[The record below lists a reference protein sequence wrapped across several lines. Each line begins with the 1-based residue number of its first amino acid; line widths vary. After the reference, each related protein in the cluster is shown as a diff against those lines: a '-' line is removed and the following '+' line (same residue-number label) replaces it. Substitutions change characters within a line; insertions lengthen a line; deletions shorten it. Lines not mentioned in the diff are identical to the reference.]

1 VKERPASGVRRPG
14 ARRGRPPA
22 KEVGWAYL
30 NLAVLWT
37 FAVAQPLFDLLKDNP
52 EFFAARGSTGFDIV
66 SFSVLLVVLP
76 PAVLLLVE
84 LLVGVAG
91 SGPRRWVHLALIG
104 VLVALVAA
112 QALKKSLDAS
122 DAVLIVLSDAIGAGV
137 AVLYG
142 RVELVRSFLRA
153 LSPAPLVFLALFL
166 FTDPI
171 SKLAFP
177 EEAGARTIG
186 GVTRSSIVVV
196 QLDELPAAT
205 LMDDR
210 GRIDRERYPGF
221 AELARDATWFRNATT
236 VYDSSE
242 RAQPAIMDG
251 NLPRED
257 RLPTSAD
264 HPNSIFSL
272 FAKTHRL
279 HVSDESTSVCSP
291 ELCENERGQD
301 GYVDRLKSMTDD
313 LSLVWLHVVSPP
325 KLEARLPSVSET
337 WGDFGGGDDDQRVAA
352 RPRSERAR
360 TTLRNLSGGRQIRF
374 EDWIAGIRAGRRPQL
389 ALKQSLLPHVPWQYL
404 SDGRHYRDQAPEL
417 IPGLSNLVY
426 RDQGQLDVTLQRH
439 YLQAGFADLELQHLW
454 RRLKQQGLWD
464 NALIVVTADHGI
476 AFQRGVFRHRRLTRD
491 TMGEIANVP
500 LLIKAPGQNKGR
512 ISDSFVETVDVLPT
526 ILDLLNLDPRVEMD
540 GRSAFSREVRRR
552 GGIRWFV
559 RNEFDEVRVPGDE
572 FLRARRR
579 VVERNTRLLG
589 TGREGPDRLYRIGPH
604 QELIGQPA
612 GAAGP
617 PLDVELL
624 NGSDYDQ
631 VDLKS
636 SYLPIH
642 VVGKVR
648 SPGEPPRDV
657 AVAVNGTIRAVGNT
671 FELASG
677 AEGELVSVLVPPES
691 LRQGRNRIQI
701 LAASAVG

>member
-1 VKERPASGVRRPG
+1 VAISLSAPRAT
-14 ARRGRPPA
+14 
-22 KEVGWAYL
+22 KEVAWAYL

-52 EFFAARGSTGFDIV
+52 EFFAARGSTGFDII

-76 PAVLLLVE
+76 SAVLLAIE
-84 LLVGVAG
+84 LLVGLAG
-91 SGPRRWVHLALIG
+91 SGPRRWAHIALIG
-104 VLVALVAA
+104 VLVALIAA

-137 AVLYG
+137 AVLYA
-142 RVELVRSFLRA
+142 RVELVRAFLRA

-166 FTDPI
+166 FTNPI

-186 GVTRSSIVVV
+186 GVTRSPIVVV
-196 QLDELPAAT
+196 QLDEFPAPT

-210 GRIDRERYPGF
+210 QRIDAERYPGF
-221 AELARDATWFRNATT
+221 GELARTATWFRNATT
-236 VYDSSE
+236 TYDSSE
-242 RAQPAIMDG
+242 RAQPEIMDG

-272 FAKTHRL
+272 LAKTHRL
-279 HVSDESTSVCSP
+279 HVSDEDTSVCSRD
-291 ELCENERGQD
+291 LCKDERGEE
-301 GYVDRLKSMTDD
+301 GYADRLESMTDD

-325 KLEARLPSVSET
+325 KIEADLPSVSET
-337 WGDFGGGDDDQRVAA
+337 WGDFGGSDDDEQAA
-352 RPRSERAR
+352 APPRSERAR

-374 EDWIAGIRAGRRPQL
+374 EDWIAGINSGRRPQL

-404 SDGRHYRDQAPEL
+404 PDGRHYRDQAPEL

-454 RRLKQQGLWD
+454 RRLKQQGMWD

-476 AFQRGVFRHRRLTRD
+476 AFQRGLFRHRRLTRR

-500 LLIKAPGQNKGR
+500 LLIKAPGQKKAR
-512 ISDSFVETVDVLPT
+512 IDNSFVETPDVLPT
-526 ILDLLNLDPRVEMD
+526 IFDVLDLDPRVKMD
-540 GRSAFSREVRRR
+540 GRSAFSREVHRRDS
-552 GGIRWFV
+552 IRWFV
-559 RNEFDEVRVPGDE
+559 RNKFDQIRVPGDE

-589 TGREGPDRLYRIGPH
+589 TGRDGPGRLYRVGPH
-604 QELIGQPA
+604 QELIGRPA
-612 GAAGP
+612 DAAGP
-617 PLDVELL
+617 PLDVELM
-624 NGSDYDQ
+624 NGSDYEH
-631 VDLKS
+631 VGLKS

-642 VVGKVR
+642 VVGKVQ

-671 FELASG
+671 FRLASG
-677 AEGELVSVLVPPES
+677 AGGELVSVVLPPDS
-691 LRQGRNRIQI
+691 LRQGRNRVEV
-701 LAASAVG
+701 LAIR

>member
-1 VKERPASGVRRPG
+1 VKETAGVPAAPRGSRRWRPAR
-14 ARRGRPPA
+14 

-37 FAVAQPLFDLLKDNP
+37 FAVAQPLFDLLRDNP

-76 PAVLLLVE
+76 PALLLAIE
-84 LLVGVAG
+84 LLVGLAG
-91 SGPRRWVHLALIG
+91 GGPRRGVHLVLIG
-104 VLVALVAA
+104 VLVALIAA

-122 DAVLIVLSDAIGAGV
+122 DAVLIALSDAIGAGV
-137 AVLYG
+137 AFLYA

-153 LSPAPLVFLALFL
+153 LSPAPFVFLALFL
-166 FTDPI
+166 FTNPI

-177 EEAGARTIG
+177 DEAGARTIG
-186 GVTRSSIVVV
+186 GVTRSPIVVV
-196 QLDELPAAT
+196 ALDELPAPT

-210 GRIDRERYPGF
+210 ERIDAERYPGF
-221 AELARDATWFRNATT
+221 AELARTGTWFRNATT

-279 HVSDESTSVCSP
+279 HVSDEDTSVCSRD
-291 ELCENERGQD
+291 LCKDERGEESYA
-301 GYVDRLKSMTDD
+301 GRLESMTDD
-313 LSLVWLHVVSPP
+313 LGLVWLHVVSPP
-325 KLEARLPSVSET
+325 KIEADLPSVSET
-337 WGDFGGGDDDQRVAA
+337 WGDFGGDDDEQQVAA

-360 TTLRNLSGGRQIRF
+360 TTLRNLAGGRQIRF
-374 EDWIAGIRAGRRPQL
+374 EDWIAGIQSGRRPQL
-389 ALKQSLLPHVPWQYL
+389 AFKQSLLPHVPWQYL
-404 SDGRHYRDQAPEL
+404 PDGRHYRNQAPEL

-439 YLQAGFADLELQHLW
+439 YLQAGFTDLELQHLW
-454 RRLKQQGLWD
+454 RRLKQQGMWD
-464 NALIVVTADHGI
+464 KALIVVTADHGI
-476 AFQRGVFRHRRLTRD
+476 AFERGLFRHRLLTRG

-500 LLIKAPGQNKGR
+500 LLIKAPGQKKAR
-512 ISDSFVETVDVLPT
+512 IEDSFVETTDVLPT
-526 ILDLLNLDPRVEMD
+526 IFDVLDLDPRVKMD
-540 GRSAFSREVRRR
+540 GRSAFSRAVRERDV
-552 GGIRWFV
+552 IRWFV
-559 RNEFDEVRVPGDE
+559 RNEFNEVRVPGDE

-579 VVERNTRLLG
+579 VIERNARLLG
-589 TGREGPDRLYRIGPH
+589 TGRDGPDRLYRIGPH
-604 QELIGQPA
+604 RELIGQPA
-612 GAAGP
+612 SAAGP
-617 PLDVELL
+617 PLDVELA
-624 NGSDYDQ
+624 NGSDYDH
-631 VDLKS
+631 VDPKS

-657 AVAVNGTIRAVGNT
+657 AVAVNGTVRAVGNT
-671 FELASG
+671 FKLASG
-677 AEGELVSVLVPPES
+677 AGGELVSVLVPPGS
-691 LRQGRNRIQI
+691 LRQGRNRVEV
-701 LAASAVG
+701 LAVR